1 MKKCLPIL
9 LLIFVSVFASAQI
22 VINEISYNPPESGQD
37 SLEYIELY
45 NLGSDEVDLSNYMF
59 TAGVDLTLDVGVSI
73 DANGYLVVCESA
85 QALMN
90 VFGVNGIE
98 WDGGMSNGGEAI
110 TLVDANGNVVDDLTF
125 DDNDPWPNE
134 DDGTD
139 GAGASIELC
148 DATSDNAEGS
158 NWRVANNDIGIV
170 INGFAV
176 LGTPGAANTASCE
189 TQADHTVNAMG
200 LSFTP
205 ADITIQIGETVR
217 WENTDGVHNV
227 NGSFDVYPNNP
238 EGIFSGAPQTAPW
251 TWDYYHQKSNRL
263 QHFH

>member
-125 DDNDPWPNE
+125 DDNNPM
-134 DDGTD
+134 
-139 GAGASIELC
+139 SM
-148 DATSDNAEGS
+148 
-158 NWRVANNDIGIV
+158 VQ
-170 INGFAV
+170 FAV
-176 LGTPGAANTASCE
+176 
-189 TQADHTVNAMG
+189 H
-200 LSFTP
+200 
-205 ADITIQIGETVR
+205 
-217 WENTDGVHNV
+217 H
-227 NGSFDVYPNNP
+227 
-238 EGIFSGAPQTAPW
+238 
-251 TWDYYHQKSNRL
+251 
-263 QHFH
+263 